1 MQTHVFVYSTSK
13 RVTGNLAEAFWMWL
27 NQKGNLSAFPRKSS
41 WLTGETQGSPSQGK
55 RERNK
60 GLFKSAVQ
68 LLWKVTVFPCLTRKL
83 LLCLM
88 LSIWVLQCPLMIQL
102 KGCAPPLNW
111 QSQRQLP
118 AGQHSKFTALTP
130 PFDNTKPHASAKFPI
145 ATQITFLSPN
155 QHGAPKGGR
164 WISVANSLPE
174 IKGYEQL
181 QYVILTTSSCGL
193 PAPWGSHNQF
203 CPCGD

>member
-1 MQTHVFVYSTSK
+1 MYLHTAPQRELQGTQQKPSGCDSTRKGTS
-13 RVTGNLAEAFWMWL
+13 VLSPENQADWL
-27 NQKGNLSAFPRKSS
+27 VRLKALPARGRGK
-41 WLTGETQGSPSQGK
+41 ETKACLKQ
-55 RERNK
+55 
-60 GLFKSAVQ
+60 AVQ

-102 KGCAPPLNW
+102 KRCAPPLNW

-130 PFDNTKPHASAKFPI
+130 PFDNTKPHASAKFPT
-145 ATQITFLSPN
+145 ATQITFLSPH
-155 QHGAPKGGR
+155 QHRAPKGGR

-203 CPCGD
+203 CPCGN